1 MGLWNNINEMTELS
15 FSDKEIIYI
24 DNIIV
29 VYKHTG
35 PAFFRGIPVIYEP
48 GGVYGSKHPA
58 VSAKQVHQQQRA
70 DNA

>member
-1 MGLWNNINEMTELS
+1 MRYQNYHFLIKKS
-15 FSDKEIIYI
+15 FTY
-24 DNIIV
+24 IIV